1 MTKEVDGIKSYIDVQ
16 DNFSAVMQSYVK
28 SLSQAEQREKDL
40 ITTGEKLDKKL
51 GEVVQ
56 MYKKSA
62 QEQTKIKKG
71 NEELG
76 NSFTNLAKRVAS
88 LYVIRMA
95 YQKLSEVTSS
105 TVSESNKAENARIG
119 LERVLPAVVN
129 INKALSEADRI
140 ADKYGEKVPKIINL
154 ITTWTKQGKSL
165 ADSIYLTETATKAYV
180 AGELANA
187 ETAVKRTTAILN
199 QFNMEVDQATYLWDA
214 MNKLGNEAPTS
225 VDFLSEA
232 MIRAGASANVAGVS
246 FEKTLGI
253 LTALD
258 AAGYEAGESGNAVS
272 VMLSRIKS
280 IKAEKALG
288 EVNIELRE
296 MVNGI
301 EQFRNIEE
309 VMDDLAGKW
318 GNLTN
323 IEQENIA
330 VAIAG
335 REQYKRFIPI
345 MEKWNIVIDATEK
358 AYDSAGSMQ
367 EEMTKAM
374 QAYTKQVDRV
384 NTQIEILKRKVGDT
398 VKANFFRTL
407 LEEVHLLLKWINQL
421 DQEELQQLLMTLAKI
436 GRTTAI
442 LILTTQAKKLKK
454 PITSLVT
461 GITDYAKQ
469 LRKATTAAR
478 THATAQSG
486 LQKALK
492 LTKISVASLKT
503 VMLEFVLPFLAIEAA
518 IWAISKAWDH
528 FTGKAEDALKPLEEF
543 EQQSEQ
549 MDEYVRK
556 LSAAEEALI
565 RLRNEKAELAR
576 QNKDTS
582 DIDEQIKA
590 KQNEIEKNEEL
601 LEQQKQQ
608 IQNKI
613 VLTKQSIAD
622 KEEEIKQIEKEKIA
636 MQNEID
642 QINAGI
648 IPEDIKESAKKGSY
662 GGFSSYNA
670 ETTAE
675 GRAGIYQD
683 KIDEGHFE
691 NRIDLIQAEIPEYE
705 KLLKE
710 LEEQLEAYN
719 SDDGDGSTPK
729 PAIGSIKYL
738 NDDLNAIIAEMEEEL
753 KFIDDAKA
761 KLAEKAGETI
771 DISALKRDIINSAID
786 SLVKEG
792 LSLDNTELSTLIMDS
807 QLFDSM
813 SKEYQDAL
821 ANKNAELSA
830 AENINNIYDKHY
842 NEKEYINELDKL
854 YNTWGKDYDK
864 TNELLKTTEKTL
876 NDLIKAGE
884 DTNSER
890 YGHLKDQ
897 ITGYHQLM
905 NPDWISEIDNL
916 EKKFKESLD
925 SEDDIEVLEQSLEE
939 NIKDYRNHYNS
950 LLDLKEKY
958 GEEMKKYDEEHGTDH
973 FNKLQE
979 EVRTIRRELL
989 QLDTDLTKTE
999 MDSFTESLKESYHE
1013 EIKLIN
1019 DSNDSLEEKKNKS
1032 EQIKAEIEGISN
1044 KEIRLMFIEEFGQIL
1059 DENTTG
1065 YTKQMEFGNILSEDV
1080 TPKSLQSLNAFLKSL
1095 EEDKEDFTYK
1105 NELIQLVKD
1114 TIDQTGDHLVESAKN
1129 SGEQIINLDQ
1139 ETFGA
1144 RKQKLAKFYG
1154 EQLLKYEDNE
1164 EMKKILLDLY
1174 HDQELELI
1182 EKQNEMKLILSEQ
1195 FHEAYN
1201 QIVNAQGDEIG
1212 KTIKG
1217 IFKKLLIDLALQNI
1231 EKEISGVFSNILPS
1245 DDPGNILHSL
1255 AGAFSGILVGGLM
1268 SLIFPNEEEEKPE
1281 SRRSSGWSYSPVNY
1295 AQPNNQYAPPITNE
1309 STKIFYFNTYIQS
1322 ITTEAANKLVSNEK
1336 EFERMWNK
1344 MHEKAGRKMVKG
1356 IT

>member
-1 MTKEVDGIKSYIDVQ
+1 MTKEIGGIKAYIDVE
-16 DNFSAVMQSYVK
+16 DNFSDVMQLYLRM
-28 SLSQAEQREKDL
+28 LSQVQKQEQVLIGTGEELERQQKDL
-40 ITTGEKLDKKL
+40 IETW
-51 GEVVQ
+51 
-56 MYKKSA
+56 KKSI
-62 QEQTKIKKG
+62 QEQKKVRRG
-71 NEELG
+71 NDELSQ
-76 NSFTNLAKRVAS
+76 SFSNLAKHVTS
-88 LYVIRMA
+88 IFNIKNA
-95 YQKLSEVTSS
+95 YSILAATISS
-105 TVSESNKAENARIG
+105 TVSESNKIENAKIG
-119 LERVLPAVVN
+119 LERVLPATED

-140 ADKYGEKVPKIINL
+140 AGKYGEDVGKVINVMQM
-154 ITTWTKQGKSL
+154 WAQQGKNL
-165 ADSIYLTETATKAYV
+165 ADTIYLTETATKAYV
-180 AGELANA
+180 TGELANT
-187 ETAVKRTTAILN
+187 ETAVSRTTSIMN
-199 QFNMEVDQATYLWDA
+199 QFNMKVEDATHLWDA
-214 MNKLGNEAPTS
+214 MNKLGKETPTS

-232 MIRAGASANVAGVS
+232 MINASSSANEAGVS

-253 LTALD
+253 LTVLKK
-258 AAGYEAGESGNAVS
+258 AGYEAEEAGNAVS
-272 VMLSRIKS
+272 VMLSQMKS
-280 IKAEKALG
+280 VDVEKAL
-288 EVNIELRE
+288 
-296 MVNGI
+296 NGI
-301 EQFRNIEE
+301 KDKLTEQPNLFRDIEKVLDE
-309 VMDDLAGKW
+309 LAVKW
-318 GNLTN
+318 DSLTDS
-323 IEQENIA
+323 EQENISK
-330 VAIAG
+330 AIAG
-335 REQYKRFIPI
+335 AEQYELFISI
-345 MEKWNIVIDATEK
+345 MEDWNTVLDATTK
-358 AYDSAGSMQ
+358 AQNSAGTMQ

-398 VKANFFRTL
+398 VKVNFFRTL

-421 DQEELQQLLMTLAKI
+421 DEQELTQLLNTLGKI
-436 GRTTAI
+436 GKTSGVLI
-442 LILTTQAKKLKK
+442 LITQFNKLKK
-454 PITSLVT
+454 PLTTLTSGVFEFSKML
-461 GITDYAKQ
+461 I
-469 LRKATTAAR
+469 RAARGVR
-478 THATAQSG
+478 THANSQKY
-486 LQKALK
+486 LQRVLK
-492 LTKISVASLKT
+492 MTRLSIISLKT
-503 VMLEFVLPFLAIEAA
+503 IAMEFLLPLLAIEAA

-528 FTGKAEDALKPLEEF
+528 FTGKAEEALKPIEEL

-549 MDEYVRK
+549 MSEYATAI
-556 LSAAEEALI
+556 SEAENALI

-582 DIDEQIKA
+582 DIEAQIEA
-590 KQNEIEKNEEL
+590 TQEEIEKNEEL

-608 IQNKI
+608 LQNKI
-613 VLTKQSIAD
+613 VLTKQNIAEKED
-622 KEEEIKQIEKEKIA
+622 KIKQLEEEKTSTQK
-636 MQNEID
+636 EID
-642 QINAGI
+642 DINAGI
-648 IPEDIKESAKKGSY
+648 IPEEIKDSVKKAGGVIY
-662 GGFSSYNA
+662 GH
-670 ETTAE
+670 TAE
-675 GRAGIYQD
+675 DLANIIADDSREHKLPDID
-683 KIDEGHFE
+683 KKIEK
-691 NRIDLIQAEIPEYE
+691 QQTEISEE
-705 KLLKE
+705 LKLLNK
-710 LEEQLEAYN
+710 LVEQLEAYN
-719 SDDGDGSTPK
+719 SDDEDDDTPK
-729 PAIGSIKYL
+729 PKIGSIFIR
-738 NDDLNAIIAEMEEEL
+738 NAKHDAILAEKKEEL
-753 KFIDDAKA
+753 KFIDAKA
-761 KLAEKAGETI
+761 KIAEKAGKTI
-771 DISALKRDIINSAID
+771 DVGALKSNVLTSTMEA
-786 SLVKEG
+786 LLKEG
-792 LSLDNTELSTLIMDS
+792 LNVEHSDFTKLIKERTGYETKST
-807 QLFDSM
+807 
-813 SKEYQDAL
+813 EYQDAL
-821 ANKNAELSA
+821 AKKNSELSA
-830 AENINNIYDKHY
+830 AENIDNIYAKHN
-842 NEKEYINELDKL
+842 NEIQYIDALAKL
-854 YNTWGKDYDK
+854 YKTWGKDYDK

-897 ITGYHQLM
+897 NTGYHQLI

-916 EKKFKESLD
+916 EKKFKDSLD
-925 SEDDIEVLEQSLEE
+925 SEGGIEVLEQSLEE

-1019 DSNDSLEEKKNKS
+1019 DSNASLEEKKNKL

-1065 YTKQMEFGNILSEDV
+1065 YKKQMEFGNILSEDV
-1080 TPKSLQSLNAFLKSL
+1080 TPESLQSLNAFLKSL

-1144 RKQKLAKFYG
+1144 RKQKLAEFYA

-1164 EMKKILLDLY
+1164 EMKKILLELY

-1309 STKIFYFNTYIQS
+1309 SSKIFYFNTYIQS

-1344 MHEKAGRKMVKG
+1344 MHEKAGRRMLKG